1 MCPPN
6 AKECQSEETTHKTK
20 THSNATIN
28 KMGSSHSSNATAM
41 VEDPMAAENLS
52 NLMTSRYICQVVNY
66 TKSFRV

>member
-28 KMGSSHSSNATAM
+28 KMGSSHSSNATAI
-41 VEDPMAAENLS
+41 DSWRS
-52 NLMTSRYICQVVNY
+52 NGSGKPFQFDDFSVHLPSC
-66 TKSFRV
+66 KLH